1 MAGEVARGQRV
12 GEGRVIGGA
21 VVIGV
26 GEVVHRRASTRDRLD
41 RERSLLALVGDRVA
55 DIRTVA

>member
-1 MAGEVARGQRV
+1 
-12 GEGRVIGGA
+12 
-21 VVIGV
+21 VIGV